1 LLGAQEKDLVPF
13 EKYAAA
19 AASLS
24 RPASAA
30 RALQNGATHI
40 ERADKLVQLV
50 ARQLGL
56 RHAAI
61 DGIVDLVDTRLHANR
76 ARAK

>member
-1 LLGAQEKDLVPF
+1 MPF
-13 EKYAAA
+13 GKYAAA
-19 AASLS
+19 AQSLA

-30 RALQNGATHI
+30 RALQNGAPFI

-56 RHAAI
+56 RHPVV
-61 DGIVDLVDTRLHANR
+61 DRIVDLVDTRLHANR
-76 ARAK
+76 EQAKNR